1 MSCWSTS
8 IVSISSKTCCQR
20 HWTTSNQW
28 RSDGVVVSPQR
39 SKHEKLQF
47 HWDEQYEHWLIGSS
61 HVTKKGVI
69 VSKVTRAI
77 PSWSPDWFNFVPAL
91 LLASS
96 CQVYKLW
103 FLVVQSHVFDDLF
116 PALPCFGQETRAE
129 LNRGLRG
136 SFPNFPHLWLQ
147 QNLRTWPRNI
157 LAKEMDLSRIWN
169 SPRLDYLYLFW
180 QIATKKGGFS
190 DCLPLQTVLPSKSS
204 NSRSQ
209 RVM

>member
-1 MSCWSTS
+1 MTFLFCVCSAGTST
-8 IVSISSKTCCQR
+8 
-20 HWTTSNQW
+20 N
-28 RSDGVVVSPQR
+28 
-39 SKHEKLQF
+39 
-47 HWDEQYEHWLIGSS
+47 Y
-61 HVTKKGVI
+61 
-69 VSKVTRAI
+69 
-77 PSWSPDWFNFVPAL
+77 L

-103 FLVVQSHVFDDLF
+103 FLVVQTCAVFDDLF

-169 SPRLDYLYLFW
+169 SPRLDYLFW
-180 QIATKKGGFS
+180 HIATKKGGLS
-190 DCLPLQTVLPSKSS
+190 DCLPLQTVLPS

-209 RVM
+209 RVMQSARGSCNQQPEASVWFCCGELAQPQEFWNVCSNIQTCDFCDFCDLFGV